1 MSTETN
7 TDSDTKSPAYHRTIA
22 KTTDPTVRVVTR
34 GGCNA
39 SVSKYHASHEG
50 RPACGTETRHPTA
63 KHVPWPTERA
73 RAWREPCA
81 YCFPDGDNTAGKEGE
96 R

>member
-1 MSTETN
+1 MTA
-7 TDSDTKSPAYHRTIA
+7 SDTDTLSPGDHRLIER
-22 KTTDPTVRVVTR
+22 TTDATVRLVIS

-39 SVSKYHASHEG
+39 SRSKYHACADGE
-50 RPACGTETRHPTA
+50 PACGTETRHPTA

-73 RAWREPCA
+73 RAWRDPCA
-81 YCFPDGDNTAGKEGE
+81 YCFPDGDNTAGKGGD